1 MDDDGYVFIVDRLKD
16 MLTCSGYNVYPRNIE
31 EAIYLHDGVEE
42 VTVIG
47 IPDDYRGQAPKAF
60 IKLQDGAA
68 SFSLDELKEF
78 LGDKIG
84 RHEMVSEMEIRSEL
98 PKTLVGKLSKKELV
112 EEEEK
117 KRASAA

>member
-1 MDDDGYVFIVDRLKD
+1 MI
-16 MLTCSGYNVYPRNIE
+16 LTGGYNVYPRNIE
-31 EAIYLHDGVEE
+31 EAIYLHTAVEE

-60 IKLQDGAA
+60 IKLKDGATA
-68 SFSLDELKEF
+68 FNLDELQEF
-78 LGDKIG
+78 LSDKLG
-84 RHEMVSEMEIRSEL
+84 RHEMVSEMDIRPEL